1 VRKVL
6 LPALLA
12 LGCLLAA
19 MVLLP
24 ARLAGWVLPPSMI
37 AADGYAGTLWQGSA
51 ARALVATPGGWFHLG
66 GLRWEL
72 SPLSLLLARPT
83 ATVEAAWGDQ
93 RLAGTVTWR
102 GGDRLRVRDARFAVD
117 AALLKE
123 VAPVAL
129 RGRLAGDVKSLALAG
144 GLVQALEGRMTWE
157 RAAWDAPG
165 SSFALGSYAVDFAP
179 AVDGAPAGDNGGA
192 QGGMNGKV
200 LTLAGPLE
208 AAGTLA
214 LAERRFRIDLTL
226 SSDRPLPRPL
236 SEALSLLATPTDRGF
251 RLVLDGEL
259 QR

>member
-1 VRKVL
+1 MRKALV
-6 LPALLA
+6 PALLA
-12 LGCLLAA
+12 LGCVLAA
-19 MVLLP
+19 VVLLP
-24 ARLAGWVLPPSMI
+24 ARLAGWLLPPSLI
-37 AADGYAGTLWQGSA
+37 AADGYAGTLWQGRA
-51 ARALVATPGGWFHLG
+51 ARALVATPGGYFHLG

-83 ATVEAAWGDQ
+83 ATVEAAWADQ

-123 VAPVAL
+123 VVPVAL
-129 RGRLAGDVKSLALAG
+129 RGRLAGDLAHLALAD
-144 GLVQALEGRMTWE
+144 GLPQALEGRLTWE

-179 AVDGAPAGDNGGA
+179 AADRDNGGV
-192 QGGMNGKV
+192 QGEV
-200 LTLAGPLE
+200 VTLTGPLE
-208 AAGTLA
+208 AAGSLA
-214 LAERRFRIDLTL
+214 LAERRYRIDLTL
-226 SSDRPLPRPL
+226 TSERSLPGPLAD
-236 SEALSLLATPTDRGF
+236 ALSLLATPTDRGF

>member
-1 VRKVL
+1 MRKALVL
-6 LPALLA
+6 ALPAA
-12 LGCLLAA
+12 GFLLAA
-19 MVLLP
+19 VVLLP
-24 ARLAGWVLPPSMI
+24 ARLAGWVLPAAAV

-51 ARALVATPGGWFHLG
+51 ARVLVATPGGWFHLG

-83 ATVEAAWGDQ
+83 AAVEAAWGDQ

-102 GGDRLRVRDARFAVD
+102 GGDSLRLRDARFALD

-129 RGRLAGDVKSLALAG
+129 RGRLAGDVARLDLED
-144 GLVQALEGRMTWE
+144 GLVRALEGRMTWE

-179 AVDGAPAGDNGGA
+179 AAGRSQAAAGGGV
-192 QGGMNGKV
+192 QGEV

-214 LAERRFRIDLTL
+214 LAGHRYRIDLTL
-226 SSDRPLPRPL
+226 TSERSLPRPL
-236 SEALSLLATPTDRGF
+236 AEALSLLATPTDRGF

>member
-1 VRKVL
+1 VRKALV
-6 LPALLA
+6 PVLLA

-19 MVLLP
+19 VVLLP
-24 ARLAGWVLPPSMI
+24 ARLAGWVLPPSAI
-37 AADGYAGTLWQGSA
+37 VADGYAGTLWRGRA
-51 ARALVATPGGWFHLG
+51 ARALVATPGGYFHLG

-83 ATVEAAWGDQ
+83 ATVEAAWADQ

-102 GGDRLRVRDARFAVD
+102 GGDSLGVRDARFAVD

-123 VAPVAL
+123 VVPVAL
-129 RGRLAGDVKSLALAG
+129 RGRIAGNLAQLVLTDS
-144 GLVQALEGRMTWE
+144 LVQTLEGRLTWE

-179 AVDGAPAGDNGGA
+179 AADSSRAGSNGGVR
-192 QGGMNGKV
+192 GEV

-214 LAERRFRIDLTL
+214 LAERRYRIDLTL
-226 SSDRPLPRPL
+226 TSERSLPRPL
-236 SEALSLLATPTDRGF
+236 AEALSLLATPTDRGF

>member
-1 VRKVL
+1 MRRAPVVAVL
-6 LPALLA
+6 AA
-12 LGCLLAA
+12 GFLLAA
-19 MVLLP
+19 VALLP
-24 ARLAGWVLPPSMI
+24 ARLAGWVLPSS
-37 AADGYAGTLWQGSA
+37 ALVADGYAGTLWQGSA

-66 GLRWEL
+66 GMRWEL

-83 ATVEAAWGDQ
+83 ATVEAVWGDQ
-93 RLAGTVTWR
+93 RLAGSVTWR

-129 RGRLAGDVKSLALAG
+129 RGRLAGDFTRLALAD
-144 GLVQALEGRMTWE
+144 GLVQPLEGRVTWE

-165 SSFALGSYAVDFAP
+165 SSFALGSYAVDF
-179 AVDGAPAGDNGGA
+179 GAAGDRSQAGGSA
-192 QGGMNGKV
+192 GVQGEV

-208 AAGTLA
+208 VAGTLA
-214 LAERRFRIDLTL
+214 LAARRYRIDLTL
-226 SSDRPLPRPL
+226 SSERPLPQPL
-236 SEALSLLATPTDRGF
+236 AQALSLLATPTDRGF